1 MMAHKWCGLGQMVA
15 VFVAGGAEDRGLIW
29 DILFQV
35 GPTLLFPIWGIAL
48 AVATVGYYERRRGPC
63 GVCGRGASSKG
74 GISNRSREWG
84 AI

>member
-15 VFVAGGAEDRGLIW
+15 VLVAGGAENRELIW

-35 GPTLLFPIWGIAL
+35 GPRLLFPIWGVAL

-63 GVCGRGASSKG
+63 RVWSWR
-74 GISNRSREWG
+74 IQRVWDL
-84 AI
+84 